1 MYTFSLNSPNILL
14 CLVEVFSWK
23 AHTEIIYMNMYMG
36 TKDLRVGVDY
46 HLLIFSDVGCRVLA
60 LANIVNAV
68 YVYLY
73 ICYVSSKKKS

>member
-46 HLLIFSDVGCRVLA
+46 HLLIFSDVGCH
-60 LANIVNAV
+60 
-68 YVYLY
+68 
-73 ICYVSSKKKS
+73 VSLLWQIL